1 MGSAASTPTRGDDEG
16 DQWETLDA
24 TDDAADARE
33 RANDNDRGGRHHRAR
48 RAEDATT
55 TTTTT
60 ATSATRREREG
71 GRSTTRATT
80 RASTASVSGT
90 YGELRRSLKAMCET
104 RDATPE
110 ITDVFWYE
118 IGNAVSEPMTSV
130 SERTLDEI
138 LRPYGRALFVNN
150 ARNGGLYKLAK
161 HAARQLSVA
170 SGNARST
177 PVSAINV
184 TLLVSI
190 FIKYFI
196 EFASEGDG
204 GFGGVAALGGG
215 RSERV
220 RALAATFARDERWET
235 GGGPNASSG
244 NTSPFD
250 DLLGACV
257 DVLCGKHVTAQ
268 TVALHVACARL
279 LLVATSSQL
288 AFNLDDAEA
297 REMGHPLARRI
308 AAIGSSDSRRT
319 GVLMC
324 ALLRRVIERP
334 PNIGDIYEGAV
345 NGDERRG

>member
-48 RAEDATT
+48 RAERCDDDDDDD
-55 TTTTT
+55 

-235 GGGPNASSG
+235 GGGPNASLE

-250 DLLGACV
+250 DLLRACV

-268 TVALHVACARL
+268 DDGVACCVRAAFARRDV
-279 LLVATSSQL
+279 VATHVQ
-288 AFNLDDAEA
+288 
-297 REMGHPLARRI
+297 
-308 AAIGSSDSRRT
+308 SRR
-319 GVLMC
+319 
-324 ALLRRVIERP
+324 
-334 PNIGDIYEGAV
+334 
-345 NGDERRG
+345 RRGERNRASTRSQDRGDRFKRQQAHGRADVRAVASRHRATTKHR